1 MIGDDR
7 GDKEI
12 GGCERRDVELES
24 DREHPDKQHKRSEV
38 RGEEQDESCERDVPG
53 NEKAA
58 TAAKEGRKKLNQIK
72 KLMIYS

>member
-38 RGEEQDESCERDVPG
+38 RGEEQDESCERDRFTTRRDLHLRASKIAG
-53 NEKAA
+53 E
-58 TAAKEGRKKLNQIK
+58 EQ
-72 KLMIYS
+72 